1 MVTAWRWLLAAAV
14 VPLVLAGCTSSTGPP
29 GAGTGT
35 AGRPAGYSSAAPGGH
50 RRRSSS
56 PRRPTGTADWS
67 WSPSTKAAARPPAA
81 ARTPGS
87 APPTPQLSHGRRQ
100 LGQRSRNRGM

>member
-56 PRRPTGTADWS
+56 PRRPTGTAD
-67 WSPSTKAAARPPAA
+67 
-81 ARTPGS
+81 
-87 APPTPQLSHGRRQ
+87 
-100 LGQRSRNRGM
+100 